1 MPPDQKPHTEPE
13 IIPPDYWERRSIR
26 SARRFTDV
34 HGTRRIYAFRL
45 GPIGIIFLGLVIA
58 LTAVAMLFFVLGIVL
73 IWIPV
78 VVLLVVAAIAS
89 SLLRRAVDRHFR

>member
-1 MPPDQKPHTEPE
+1 MLPEQKPHAEPE
-13 IIPPDYWERRSIR
+13 IIPPDYWERRSIW
-26 SARRFTDV
+26 SAPRFADV

-45 GPIGIIFLGLVIA
+45 GPVGIVLLGLVIA
-58 LTAVAMLFFVLGIVL
+58 VTAVAMLFSVLGIVL

-89 SLLRRAVDRHFR
+89 SLLRRAVDRRFG